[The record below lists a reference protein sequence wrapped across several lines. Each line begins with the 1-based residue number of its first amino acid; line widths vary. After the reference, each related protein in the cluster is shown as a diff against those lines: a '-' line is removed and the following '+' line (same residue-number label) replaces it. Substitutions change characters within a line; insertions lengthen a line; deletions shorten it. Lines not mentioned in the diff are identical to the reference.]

1 MNDDSWDNLMNFIK
15 NDPKDFKVILNDNI
29 FTDYNKFQQYLED
42 IIEINNNFYQM
53 KIKVNNYYEIPVF
66 REKSKL
72 IAYIHFK
79 LKISD
84 KLLQS

>member
-1 MNDDSWDNLMNFIK
+1 MDDDSWSNLMSFIK
-15 NDPKDFKVILNDNI
+15 NDPKDFKVILNGNT
-29 FTDYNKFQQYLED
+29 FNSYEKFQQYLED
-42 IIEINNNFYQM
+42 IIEIKNDFYQM